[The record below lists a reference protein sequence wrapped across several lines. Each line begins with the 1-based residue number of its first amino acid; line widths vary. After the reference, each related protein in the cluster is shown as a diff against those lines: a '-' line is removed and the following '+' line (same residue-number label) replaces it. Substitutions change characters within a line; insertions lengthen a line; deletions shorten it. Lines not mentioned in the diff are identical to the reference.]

1 MGAAL
6 GIFLVNTSP
15 YRYNFSKLYFMID
28 IELMSLELL
37 ELGAF
42 SNNLELRYGLYMFKK
57 LGTGIAIG
65 VNFYV
70 AVMLIKK
77 KCTIFTDFMRITLLL
92 YMVYVLGLIVGMVIK
107 EIPNVTYM
115 PITAG
120 FSLFRFIYLL
130 SNPKW
135 ERMQPD

>member
-1 MGAAL
+1 MGAL

>member
-1 MGAAL
+1 
-6 GIFLVNTSP
+6 
-15 YRYNFSKLYFMID
+15 
-28 IELMSLELL
+28 
-37 ELGAF
+37 
-42 SNNLELRYGLYMFKK
+42 MFKK